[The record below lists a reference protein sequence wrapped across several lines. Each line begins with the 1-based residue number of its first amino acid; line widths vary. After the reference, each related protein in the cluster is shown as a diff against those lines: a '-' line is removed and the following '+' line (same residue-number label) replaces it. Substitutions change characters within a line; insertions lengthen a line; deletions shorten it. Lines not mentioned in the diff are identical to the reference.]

1 MIGFGLRA
9 ARATSP
15 AAAASE
21 VAGKPEA
28 SPAAATPTTIH
39 GYFYGFYKHA
49 ALLAGMQLDVFTPLA
64 TGPLPAEGVAD
75 ALGLD
80 PARLKRVLDALVVA
94 DLLTCAG
101 GLYANTPEAARFL
114 VRGGPSYIGGAHEL
128 YADLWSASLQTA
140 ASVRAG
146 LPQARHD
153 FGAMSEAELAA
164 FLRGH
169 HPAAL
174 GAGHRLVGALDL
186 TRHRHLLEVG
196 GGSAG
201 LAIAACEDCP
211 ELQATVIELPRVAS
225 ITEDFVAE
233 AGLGARIAVIG
244 RDVAAERL
252 DGRFDVAILRN
263 FIQVLGRADAQAALR
278 HVIQALTPGG
288 MLYILGWMRSD
299 DDIAPVNAV
308 LHDLV
313 FLNVYDAGE
322 AYPEAE
328 VCGWLSALGCAVN
341 GRGPAP
347 AGSGGPGFRMIS
359 ARKPGG

>member
-1 MIGFGLRA
+1 MG
-9 ARATSP
+9 
-15 AAAASE
+15 
-21 VAGKPEA
+21 
-28 SPAAATPTTIH
+28 
-39 GYFYGFYKHA
+39 
-49 ALLAGMQLDVFTPLA
+49 
-64 TGPLPAEGVAD
+64 
-75 ALGLD
+75 
-80 PARLKRVLDALVVA
+80 
-94 DLLTCAG
+94 
-101 GLYANTPEAARFL
+101 
-114 VRGGPSYIGGAHEL
+114 
-128 YADLWSASLQTA
+128 
-140 ASVRAG
+140 
-146 LPQARHD
+146 
-153 FGAMSEAELAA
+153 EAELAA

-225 ITEDFVAE
+225 ITQDFVAE
-233 AGLGARIAVIG
+233 AGLGARIAVVG

-263 FIQVLGRADAQAALR
+263 FIQVLGRAVAQAALR
-278 HVIQALTPGG
+278 HVVHALMPGG
-288 MLYILGWMRSD
+288 MLYILGWMRID
-299 DDIAPVNAV
+299 DGVAPVNAV

-322 AYPEAE
+322 ADPEAE

>member
-9 ARATSP
+9 APAASRAT
-15 AAAASE
+15 AASE
-21 VAGKPEA
+21 ATSGPE
-28 SPAAATPTTIH
+28 PAAGPTPATIH

-64 TGPLPAEGVAD
+64 SGPLPAEGVAD

-80 PARLKRVLDALVVA
+80 PSRVKRVLDALVVA
-94 DLLTCAG
+94 DLLSWAA

-114 VRGGPSYIGGAHEL
+114 VRGQPTYIGGAHEL
-128 YADLWSASLQTA
+128 YADLWSATLHSA
-140 ASVRAG
+140 ASVREG
-146 LPQARHD
+146 RPQAKHD
-153 FGAMSEAELAA
+153 FGAMSEAALAA

-174 GAGHRLVGALDL
+174 GAGHKLASALDL
-186 TRHRHLLEVG
+186 ARHRHLLEVG

-201 LAIAACEDCP
+201 LAIAACEACP
-211 ELQATVIELPRVAS
+211 ELRATVVELPRVAP
-225 ITEDFVAE
+225 ITQEFVAE
-233 AGLGARIAVIG
+233 AGLGARIEVAG
-244 RDVAAERL
+244 HDVTVERM
-252 DGRFDVAILRN
+252 DGPFDVAILRN
-263 FIQVLGRADAQAALR
+263 FVQVLGRADAQVALR
-278 HVIQALTPGG
+278 HVVKALVPGG
-288 MLYILGWMRSD
+288 MLHILGWMRAD
-299 DDIAPVNAV
+299 DGLAPVNAV

-328 VCGWLSALGCAVN
+328 VCGWLSTLGCAVIA
-341 GRGPAP
+341 RGPAP

-359 ARKPGG
+359 ARKPGD